1 MNEIYLCHGE
11 NQFHF
16 NYPGTQRHVAEVRAT
31 STQIVLKLSENI
43 EKKMSEDIPI
53 ELEAVE
59 ITNTQEDVNQS
70 TKIEAKSMQ
79 LDNEEPQGN
88 VYELILCC

>member
-1 MNEIYLCHGE
+1 
-11 NQFHF
+11 
-16 NYPGTQRHVAEVRAT
+16 
-31 STQIVLKLSENI
+31 
-43 EKKMSEDIPI
+43 MSEDIPI